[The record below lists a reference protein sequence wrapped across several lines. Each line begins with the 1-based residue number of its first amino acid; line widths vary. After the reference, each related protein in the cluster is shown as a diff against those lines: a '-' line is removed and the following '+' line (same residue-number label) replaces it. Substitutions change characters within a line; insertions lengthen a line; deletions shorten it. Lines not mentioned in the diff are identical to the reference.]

1 MNIKK
6 AIIFGLLFGFFTLGY
21 VAMQRATP
29 EQKEERIY
37 NAIKVYSP
45 YKLEKRMGGL
55 TIVNTQSGIKE
66 KPPAADVLHRL
77 DELDKE
83 WGNKH
88 LVVKD
93 NDLLILGEN
102 NQTMVRIFI
111 ETERERAFLK
121 SFYGI

>member
-6 AIIFGLLFGFFTLGY
+6 ALMLGLLFGFLALGY

-29 EQKEERIY
+29 AQKEERIY

-45 YKLEKRMGGL
+45 YKLEKRIGGL
-55 TIVNTQSGIKE
+55 TIVNSQDGTKE
-66 KPPAADVLHRL
+66 KPSAADVLLRL
-77 DELDKE
+77 DELDKN
-83 WGNKH
+83 WGKKH
-88 LVVKD
+88 LIVKD
-93 NDLLILGEN
+93 NDVLILGEN

-111 ETERERAFLK
+111 ETDKERAFLK